1 MLPIY
6 SISHLE
12 KDIIN
17 CKLNLWVIEIE
28 SDAKLVVVVDLLKKD
43 GDISNG
49 NDNIVT
55 DFKEG
60 LKKIPMVIIL

>member
-1 MLPIY
+1 MWKL
-6 SISHLE
+6 LFE
-12 KDIIN
+12 FGGQT
-17 CKLNLWVIEIE
+17 CLNLWVIEIE
-28 SDAKLVVVVDLLKKD
+28 FDAKLVVVVVVDLLKKD

-60 LKKIPMVIIL
+60 LKKIPMVRILYC